1 MLKGISNF
9 QIESA
14 IKNLNNDDLNENSV
28 GVFPANHMSKFIDFK
43 SLISEKKGKYP
54 FLIANTDSS
63 EKKGTHWW
71 SILDIEPKRDL
82 FFYSFG
88 IEGIKIFIIQDDK
101 KII

>member
-43 SLISEKKGKYP
+43 SLISEKKRQ
-54 FLIANTDSS
+54 I
-63 EKKGTHWW
+63 
-71 SILDIEPKRDL
+71 SISNCQ
-82 FFYSFG
+82 Y
-88 IEGIKIFIIQDDK
+88 
-101 KII
+101 

>member
-43 SLISEKKGKYP
+43 SLISEKKQ
-54 FLIANTDSS
+54 
-63 EKKGTHWW
+63 ERRKGTHWW

-82 FFYSFG
+82 FFIHLES
-88 IEGIKIFIIQDDK
+88 KA
-101 KII
+101 